1 MRKNVTSIGI
11 ITIVAGAMLSVSV
24 TAVLAQQQPPRPTP
38 FSERI
43 LPGTQ
48 PPRAMAQ
55 GHRVA
60 ATEGITT
67 RTAQPPRPTPF
78 SERILPGTQ
87 PPRAMAQGH
96 RVAATEATTTRT
108 AAENEKA
115 AAERAARAKAFVSP
129 RVVPFNVRQVAVEC
143 NGNCSTITL
152 QNACGLTRT
161 PIAVD
166 CVSVRDWNGSSCGS
180 ANGRCASFP
189 IVPTDILS
197 WYCDDTGGWDANVYC
212 AQ

>member
-1 MRKNVTSIGI
+1 MRKNVSSIGI
-11 ITIVAGAMLSVSV
+11 ITIIAGAMLSVSAS
-24 TAVLAQQQPPRPTP
+24 AVLAQQQPPRPTP

-60 ATEGITT
+60 ATDAI
-67 RTAQPPRPTPF
+67 
-78 SERILPGTQ
+78 
-87 PPRAMAQGH
+87 
-96 RVAATEATTTRT
+96 TTRT

-129 RVVPFNVRQVAVEC
+129 RAVPFNVRQVAIEC

-166 CVSVRDWNGSSCGS
+166 CVSVRDWNGNSCGS